1 MNQFSRLGEKSNLLK
16 INICLQTLTYRAQQ
30 QKENK

>member
-1 MNQFSRLGEKSNLLK
+1 MNQFSLLGEKSNLLK
-16 INICLQTLTYRAQQ
+16 INICLQILTDRAQQ